1 MEWFQDLKEAR
12 LLLKTSQM
20 GRSFSNYVRTN
31 FFFLFIGQGV
41 VPISQAPPLV
51 AQWEQEWSVELDQVW
66 ISMPKDILWGCF
78 RTWPWPTLSSGL
90 DLRLHYNLSI
100 ILTPSHKLTSLSK
113 ASLVAPNARRVGRG
127 CLLWPV
133 HFLGRTLLV
142 FALLHSAFQG
152 QICLLLQ
159 MFLDFLLLHSSSL

>member
-51 AQWEQEWSVELDQVW
+51 AQWEQE
-66 ISMPKDILWGCF
+66 
-78 RTWPWPTLSSGL
+78 
-90 DLRLHYNLSI
+90 
-100 ILTPSHKLTSLSK
+100 
-113 ASLVAPNARRVGRG
+113 
-127 CLLWPV
+127 
-133 HFLGRTLLV
+133 
-142 FALLHSAFQG
+142 
-152 QICLLLQ
+152 
-159 MFLDFLLLHSSSL
+159 